1 MKSNQTR
8 QKGWWGSLAAV
19 VRREFSLIF
28 HDAGVMLFFF
38 ALPLFYPVVYTLI
51 YNPETVKEMHVAVVD
66 QSRTADSR
74 KLTRM
79 VDATDAIDVYAQAA
93 TVDEARRMMNS
104 HEVYGILYIPDDY
117 AKAIGRG
124 EQANPV
130 FYSEMSLLLR
140 YRAFLSALTDVQL
153 ATGSEI
159 TTRRLNTIGLP
170 AMNISGQPV
179 GTQTNFMGDTQQGF
193 ASFIIPGIVV
203 LILQQSMILG
213 ICMIAGTA
221 AERRRRNPYFTD
233 RLGLFAFPSA
243 VVLGKALCYTVF
255 YIPFTIYIL
264 HYIPEWFNL
273 PHQGDPVDYLLFIF
287 PFLLASA
294 CFGIMLSYVMRQRE
308 DAFIYIVFSSLIFL
322 FLSGITWPRFAMS
335 GLWHSVADCV
345 PATWALEGFVRINS
359 NGATL
364 AEESGPYMWLWALA
378 AAYFA
383 ASWFLQSRRRKSLS
397 ANAQVAPQTAAAAA
411 PE

>member
-1 MKSNQTR
+1 MSI
-8 QKGWWGSLAAV
+8 V
-19 VRREFSLIF
+19 I
-28 HDAGVMLFFF
+28 HDGGVLLFFV
-38 ALPLFYPVVYTLI
+38 ALPLFYPIVYTLI
-51 YNPETVKEMHVAVVD
+51 YNTEEVRDLPFAVVD
-66 QSRTADSR
+66 HCRSEESRRLA
-74 KLTRM
+74 RM
-79 VDATDAIDVYAQAA
+79 ADATSAMQLYDYAADL
-93 TVDEARRMMNS
+93 DEARRWMA
-104 HEVYGILYIPDDY
+104 EAKVYGILEIPSDY
-117 AKAIGRG
+117 ARNINTGT
-124 EQANPV
+124 QANV
-130 FYSEMSLLLR
+130 SFYSEMSLLLR

-397 ANAQVAPQTAAAAA
+397 ANAQMAPQTAAAAA

>member
-1 MKSNQTR
+1 MSI
-8 QKGWWGSLAAV
+8 V
-19 VRREFSLIF
+19 I
-28 HDAGVMLFFF
+28 HDGGVLLFFV
-38 ALPLFYPVVYTLI
+38 ALPLFYPIVYTLI
-51 YNPETVKEMHVAVVD
+51 YNTEEVRDLPFAVVD
-66 QSRTADSR
+66 HCRSEESRRLA
-74 KLTRM
+74 RM
-79 VDATDAIDVYAQAA
+79 ADATSAMQLYDYAADL
-93 TVDEARRMMNS
+93 DEARRWMA
-104 HEVYGILYIPDDY
+104 EAKVYGILEIPSDY
-117 AKAIGRG
+117 ARNINTGT
-124 EQANPV
+124 QANV
-130 FYSEMSLLLR
+130 SFYSEMSLLLR

-397 ANAQVAPQTAAAAA
+397 ANA
-411 PE
+411 

>member
-1 MKSNQTR
+1 MSI
-8 QKGWWGSLAAV
+8 V
-19 VRREFSLIF
+19 I
-28 HDAGVMLFFF
+28 HDGGVLLFFV
-38 ALPLFYPVVYTLI
+38 ALPLFYPIVYTLI
-51 YNPETVKEMHVAVVD
+51 YNTEEVRDLPFAVVD
-66 QSRTADSR
+66 HCRSEESRRLA
-74 KLTRM
+74 RM
-79 VDATDAIDVYAQAA
+79 ADATSAMQLYDYAADL
-93 TVDEARRMMNS
+93 DEARRWMA
-104 HEVYGILYIPDDY
+104 EAKVYGILEIPSDY
-117 AKAIGRG
+117 ARNINTGT
-124 EQANPV
+124 QANV
-130 FYSEMSLLLR
+130 SFYSEMSLLLR

-397 ANAQVAPQTAAAAA
+397 ANAQVATQTAAAAA

>member
-1 MKSNQTR
+1 MSI
-8 QKGWWGSLAAV
+8 V
-19 VRREFSLIF
+19 I
-28 HDAGVMLFFF
+28 HDGGVLLFFV
-38 ALPLFYPVVYTLI
+38 ALPLFYPIVYTLI
-51 YNPETVKEMHVAVVD
+51 YNTEEVRDLPFAVVD
-66 QSRTADSR
+66 HCRSEESRRLA
-74 KLTRM
+74 RM
-79 VDATDAIDVYAQAA
+79 ADATSAMQLYDYAADL
-93 TVDEARRMMNS
+93 DEARRWMA
-104 HEVYGILYIPDDY
+104 EAKVYGILEIPSDY
-117 AKAIGRG
+117 ARNINTGT
-124 EQANPV
+124 QANV
-130 FYSEMSLLLR
+130 SFYSEMSLLLR

-378 AAYFA
+378 TVYFA

-397 ANAQVAPQTAAAAA
+397 ANAQVATQTAAAAA